1 MNTLTPSRAR
11 TQQRTVSTDLHS
23 NTNNYSSVRSKAT
36 TTSPLYTTVDNLLL
50 PGVIGATV
58 EGPKTPIRSP
68 NAKRVLDF
76 FPHANT
82 NSAFKK
88 NSMSFPSSPF
98 AVPQSRRASGNYID
112 TEVALD
118 RSSSLAFGKGT
129 PKNNGLFPQTPQ
141 GKQYRKAFRPHDTP
155 IAGSNRPQNNDSIDN
170 PRNSGSNGRKSG
182 GPTSYLYRLSP
193 FGDDQVDDRAS
204 PVSSL
209 VHNNNYD
216 EDDDDDKENQPRSAN
231 FRSRQETGRTPT
243 DQFERNEN
251 HQPYS
256 RERHLFDKVKDEK
269 EEDSRDNLER
279 SAYEDDD
286 EGLDIG
292 KQEDEIYPHERL
304 RGNYQDAVLDDQDD
318 ESFDER
324 EIAELKRE
332 QEQLGFI
339 KRWAHLLRK
348 QRDEFGWGNSKQ
360 QGGYPS
366 EGSDVDSDTS
376 FTSAR
381 VRREPYQRKKTPI
394 ASRLSK
400 VVAVPA
406 SASKSP
412 SPEPRSPTPQ
422 LASPRSQPTPPRSQP
437 TSPHSQATFHRSAN
451 KSLFNIPSLRQFDSG
466 IGLDGSQE
474 CHDEAELLEELPEE
488 EEVEEADDIRR
499 TGAENVILQD
509 VYRPLER
516 RITPSPRLSSHA
528 SAFKEEE
535 DERPYITER
544 YGYHSDTSD
553 YESDTEGRSR
563 YKVNLGTK
571 YPIESRYNW
580 HYETAYSPL
589 YQSTEASASARVYP
603 WHVIGYAVEGY
614 MDTLQHFYH
623 SLTTTLEHYAWTIF
637 TWVSFIVLWPWSQRH
652 AVWKI
657 GETWVRAGV
666 ASGLLRPGTL
676 FGVALLGLA
685 VWASHK
691 FEYEGVSGVKDG
703 RACNNETVLPSPG
716 RGPLLKEIVLS
727 TWDKISWPGTSNRD
741 GRAHVSNPRRWSDW
755 VPSVPSVD
763 KWIPFRKTSRSS
775 SSPSSTIQIPT
786 EQIHSLEELESRIE
800 LIQKTL
806 VDLGHADDRLDKE
819 LHSKLKG
826 MSVWV
831 SDVEHKLNIVSNKVD
846 SLKEYV
852 SDGRWIEQTVL
863 ELVRDEIPRHL
874 VVTRDPQTGKLS
886 IPSEFWNTARELFMT
901 SEQVQQSIKDQV
913 ALLDQDSDDQQE
925 DDSSS
930 SGRWSWG
937 SSRGKKKP
945 GKAISWD
952 DFLLENEKAMG
963 SFVEG
968 RMSKVSRSVFLALV
982 RTEANLI
989 WQSLEKNVVAL
1000 LEKQGKLKGKAA
1012 PARGGYDS
1020 SNSDNS
1026 NLGRTLTDIEQD
1038 LISGLIDKALEK
1050 YSADAL
1056 AKPDYALH
1064 SAGGRIIPRLTSPNY
1079 FHYVEPTLLGRLGAR
1094 FFIRLPRREK
1104 PADKAIEPDMHA
1116 GECWAM
1122 DGQEGQLAIRLAR
1135 KIVITE
1141 VTIEHADPSVVL
1153 DLGSAAREI
1162 EIWGLRG
1169 RSDAAPVTSQSSR
1182 PHVIPSSSTATDKQ
1196 EQENTQGTKPGD
1208 VAPPSKAGSWW
1219 REGAPWPGSAL
1230 LTTIEFNANMTT
1242 ASSNDG
1248 DTSEKPKSRQTFSI
1262 PLSKQTVPSVGAVFR
1277 IKSNWGHPK
1286 MTCVYRVRVHGYEPA
1301 DTPEQ
1306 QYSLNENKKDEI
1318 NEPLTEEDNDD
1329 GDLRAQY
1336 AALEPEF
1343 NAFDEAVDSTYG
1355 DSEGEFQLYAR
1366 LDVRRA

>member
-11 TQQRTVSTDLHS
+11 TQQRAVSTDLHS
-23 NTNNYSSVRSKAT
+23 NTNDYSSSARSKAT

-68 NAKRVLDF
+68 KAKRVLDF
-76 FPHANT
+76 FPHTNT

-88 NSMSFPSSPF
+88 NRMSFPSSPF

-118 RSSSLAFGKGT
+118 RPSSLGFGRGT
-129 PKNNGLFPQTPQ
+129 PKNNGHTPQTPQ

-155 IAGSNRPQNNDSIDN
+155 IAGSKRPQSNNNIDN
-170 PRNSGSNGRKSG
+170 PRTYGSNGRKSG
-182 GPTSYLYRLSP
+182 GPTSYLYRPSP
-193 FGDDQVDDRAS
+193 FVDDQV
-204 PVSSL
+204 
-209 VHNNNYD
+209 NYD
-216 EDDDDDKENQPRSAN
+216 EDDDDDKENRPRSAN
-231 FRSRQETGRTPT
+231 FRSRQETDRAPT
-243 DQFERNEN
+243 DQFEPNED
-251 HQPYS
+251 HPPYS
-256 RERHLFDKVKDEK
+256 RERHQFDNVKDEK
-269 EEDSRDNLER
+269 EEDPRDNLER
-279 SAYEDDD
+279 NAYEDDD

-292 KQEDEIYPHERL
+292 EQEDEIYSHERL
-304 RGNYQDAVLDDQDD
+304 RGNNYQDAVLDDQDN

-360 QGGYPS
+360 QDGYPS
-366 EGSDVDSDTS
+366 EGSDIDSDTS

-381 VRREPYQRKKTPI
+381 VRKEPYQRKKTPV

-422 LASPRSQPTPPRSQP
+422 LASPQSQP
-437 TSPHSQATFHRSAN
+437 TSPRSQSTPSRSQATSHRSPS
-451 KSLFNIPSLRQFDSG
+451 KSPFNIPSMRQFDSG

-474 CHDEAELLEELPEE
+474 SHDEAELLEELPEE
-488 EEVEEADDIRR
+488 EEIEEAVDISHME
-499 TGAENVILQD
+499 TGDMILQD
-509 VYRPLER
+509 VYRSLER
-516 RITPSPRLSSHA
+516 LTTPSPRPSSRT

-544 YGYHSDTSD
+544 YGHHSDTSD
-553 YESDTEGRSR
+553 YESDTEHRSR
-563 YKVNLGTK
+563 YEVNLGTK
-571 YPIESRYNW
+571 HPIEPRYNW
-580 HYETAYSPL
+580 HYETAHSPL
-589 YQSTEASASARVYP
+589 YQSTEAPASARVYP
-603 WHVIGYAVEGY
+603 WHVVGHAVEGY
-614 MDTLQHFYH
+614 MDTLQHFCH
-623 SLTTTLEHYAWTIF
+623 SLTTGLEHYAWTIF
-637 TWVSFIVLWPWSQRH
+637 TWILFIILWPWSQRH
-652 AVWKI
+652 TVWKV
-657 GETWVRAGV
+657 GESWIQAGV
-666 ASGLLRPGTL
+666 SSGLLRPGTL

-691 FEYEGVSGVKDG
+691 FGYEGVSGTKDG
-703 RACNNETVLPSPG
+703 RACNNETVLPSSG
-716 RGPLLKEIVLS
+716 RGPLLKEIVFS

-741 GRAHVSNPRRWSDW
+741 GRSRVSNPRRWSDW

-763 KWIPFRKTSRSS
+763 KWIPFRKTSKYSP
-775 SSPSSTIQIPT
+775 SPSSTIQIPT

-831 SDVEHKLNIVSNKVD
+831 SGVEHKLNIVSNKVD
-846 SLKEYV
+846 SLKEYI

-863 ELVRDEIPRHL
+863 DLVRDEIPRHL
-874 VVTRDPQTGKLS
+874 VVAKDPRTGKLS
-886 IPSEFWNTARELFMT
+886 IPSEFWDTARELFMT
-901 SEQVQQSIKDQV
+901 SDQVQQSIKDQV
-913 ALLDQDSDDQQE
+913 ALLDQDSDDQHE
-925 DDSSS
+925 DDSS

-952 DFLLENEKAMG
+952 DFLLENEKAMS

-989 WQSLEKNVVAL
+989 WQSLEKNVVTL
-1000 LEKQGKLKGKAA
+1000 LEKQGKLEGKAA

-1020 SNSDNS
+1020 SNSDN
-1026 NLGRTLTDIEQD
+1026 NNFGRTLTDIERD

-1094 FFIRLPRREK
+1094 FFVPLPRREK
-1104 PADKAIEPDMHA
+1104 PAEKAIEPDMHA

-1122 DGQEGQLAIRLAR
+1122 DGQEGQLAVRLAR

-1169 RSDAAPVTSQSSR
+1169 RSDAAPVTPQSSR
-1182 PHVIPSSSTATDKQ
+1182 PHDTPSSSTETDKQ
-1196 EQENTQGTKPGD
+1196 EQESKQETKSG
-1208 VAPPSKAGSWW
+1208 AATPSSKPGSWW
-1219 REGAPWPGSAL
+1219 REGAPWPGSTL

-1242 ASSNDG
+1242 ASSNDS
-1248 DTSEKPKSRQTFSI
+1248 DVSEKPKSRQTFSI

-1286 MTCVYRVRVHGYEPA
+1286 MTCIYRVRVHGYEPT

-1306 QYSLNENKKDEI
+1306 Q
-1318 NEPLTEEDNDD
+1318 
-1329 GDLRAQY
+1329 
-1336 AALEPEF
+1336 
-1343 NAFDEAVDSTYG
+1343 
-1355 DSEGEFQLYAR
+1355 
-1366 LDVRRA
+1366 